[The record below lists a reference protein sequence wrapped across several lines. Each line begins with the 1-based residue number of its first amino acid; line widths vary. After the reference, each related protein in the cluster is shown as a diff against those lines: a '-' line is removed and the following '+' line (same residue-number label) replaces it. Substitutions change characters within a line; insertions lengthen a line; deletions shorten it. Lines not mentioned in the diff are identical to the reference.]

1 MNLDTKR
8 ALIRVGIIA
17 LLILVLI
24 GAHIAE
30 ARTTGSE
37 EPTHETQAATEPTV
51 IPTDETEPVQET
63 EAPTEATTAA
73 TQPQETT
80 TTTIIQDAAGEWRNL
95 GTYKLT
101 AYCSCKK
108 CCGKW
113 AENRPK
119 DENGNPIVY
128 TSTGA
133 IAKAGTTIAVDP
145 SVIPYGSKV
154 KINGHIYIAQDC
166 GGAIKGNRI
175 DVYFDDHQEAL
186 NFGVQMAEVLL
197 QRDAS

>member
-17 LLILVLI
+17 LLILLLI

-37 EPTHETQAATEPTV
+37 EPTQETQAVTEPTV
-51 IPTDETEPVQET
+51 IPTDETEPAQE
-63 EAPTEATTAA
+63 TEATTAA

-80 TTTIIQDAAGEWRNL
+80 TTTITQDATGEWRNL

-101 AYCSCKK
+101 AYCSCQK
-108 CCGKW
+108 CCGTW
-113 AENRPK
+113 AEDRPK

-154 KINGHIYIAQDC
+154 KINGHTYIAQDC

-186 NFGVQMAEVLL
+186 IFGVQMADVLL
-197 QRDAS
+197 QRDAA

>member
-1 MNLDTKR
+1 MNQSDIQGW
-8 ALIRVGIIA
+8 IRVA
-17 LLILVLI
+17 LLLLLLLFVFVNSIKAGSATQTQTPTETHCTI
-24 GAHIAE
+24 PTQE
-30 ARTTGSE
+30 ETTPQT
-37 EPTHETQAATEPTV
+37 EPPTSATEPSTEQTTV
-51 IPTDETEPVQET
+51 SWQS
-63 EAPTEATTAA
+63 
-73 TQPQETT
+73 
-80 TTTIIQDAAGEWRNL
+80 L

-113 AENRPK
+113 AENRPL

-128 TSTGA
+128 TSIGA

-154 KINGHIYIAQDC
+154 KINGHTYIAQDC

-175 DVYFDDHQEAL
+175 DIYFDDHQEAL
-186 NFGVQMAEVLL
+186 QFGVQTAEVFL
-197 QRDAS
+197 QIESA